1 MSQKKKQ
8 RLIIRTIIL
17 IILISAVAYTLYAN
31 LTKESRGE
39 IKVGDKAP
47 DFVLQDMSGT
57 KHRLSDYRGK
67 GVFLNFWG
75 TWCEPCKEEMPYMVD
90 LYKGFKKQGV
100 EILAVNV
107 GESNYLVNKF
117 IKNYDLNFP
126 VLIDK
131 SRDVQNAYGI
141 DPIPTSFF
149 IDSSGKVKEIVIKTM
164 TKKEIQHLMESIKP

>member
-8 RLIIRTIIL
+8 RLLVRTIIL
-17 IILISAVAYTLYAN
+17 LVLIAAVAYTLYAN
-31 LTKESRGE
+31 LTKDSRGE
-39 IKVGDKAP
+39 IKVGDNAP
-47 DFVLQDMSGT
+47 DFVLQDMSGA
-57 KHRLSDYRGK
+57 KHKLSDYRGK

-90 LYKGFKKQGV
+90 LYKEFSKQGV

-117 IKNYDLNFP
+117 INNYELNFP

-149 IDSSGKVKEIVIKTM
+149 IDSSGKVKQIVVKTM

>member
-8 RLIIRTIIL
+8 RLVVRTVIL
-17 IILISAVAYTLYAN
+17 AVLIAAVSYTLYAN
-31 LTKESRGE
+31 LTKGSRGK
-39 IKVGDKAP
+39 INVGDQAP
-47 DFVLQDMSGT
+47 NFVLKDMDG
-57 KHRLSDYRGK
+57 KKYRLSDFKGK

-90 LYKGFKKQGV
+90 LYKDFQKQGV

-107 GESNYLVNKF
+107 GESDFLVNKF
-117 IKNYDLNFP
+117 KKNYQLNFP
-126 VLIDK
+126 VLVDK

-149 IDSSGKVKEIVIKTM
+149 IDPNGKVKQIIIKTM
-164 TKKEIQHLMESIKP
+164 TKKEIQNLMESIKP

>member
-8 RLIIRTIIL
+8 RLVVRTVIL
-17 IILISAVAYTLYAN
+17 AVLIAAVSYTLYAN
-31 LTKESRGE
+31 LTKGSRGK
-39 IKVGDKAP
+39 INVGDHAP
-47 DFVLQDMSGT
+47 NFVLKDMDG
-57 KHRLSDYRGK
+57 KKYRLSDFKGK

-90 LYKGFKKQGV
+90 LYKDFQKQGV

-107 GESNYLVNKF
+107 GESDFLVNKF
-117 IKNYDLNFP
+117 KKNYQLNFP
-126 VLIDK
+126 VLVDK

-149 IDSSGKVKEIVIKTM
+149 IDPNGKVKQIVIKTM
-164 TKKEIQHLMESIKP
+164 TKKEIQNLMESIKP